1 MEFSQKLKTEIPY
14 DGAIPFMGIF
24 FKKCV
29 SRDEWISCGMHGLLL
44 SQKEQWNFVICE
56 KMDGSRGF
64 YAKENKSDRVT
75 NTVWCHLNVE
85 TENQNQWTKITK
97 Q

>member
-1 MEFSQKLKTEIPY
+1 MAFSQKLKTEIPY
-14 DGAIPFMGIF
+14 DWAIPFMGIF
-24 FKKCV
+24 SKCV

-44 SQKEQWNFVICE
+44 SRKEEWNLVICE
-56 KMDGSRGF
+56 KMDGPRGF

-85 TENQNQWTKITK
+85 TENQNQRTKITK

>member
-14 DGAIPFMGIF
+14 DWAIPFMGIF
-24 FKKCV
+24 SKCV
-29 SRDEWISCGMHGLLL
+29 SRDEWISCGMPGLLL
-44 SQKEQWNFVICE
+44 SQKEEWNLVICE
-56 KMDGSRGF
+56 KMDGPRGF

-85 TENQNQWTKITK
+85 TENQNQWTKITE

>member
-1 MEFSQKLKTEIPY
+1 MAFSQKLKTEIPY
-14 DGAIPFMGIF
+14 DWAIPFMGIF
-24 FKKCV
+24 SKCV
-29 SRDEWISCGMHGLLL
+29 SIDEWISCGMHGLLL
-44 SQKEQWNFVICE
+44 SQKEEWNLVICE
-56 KMDGSRGF
+56 KMDGPRGF

-85 TENQNQWTKITK
+85 TENQNQRTKITK

>member
-1 MEFSQKLKTEIPY
+1 MNLLWGGCFKIGIEGGQ
-14 DGAIPFMGIF
+14 GIF
-24 FKKCV
+24 SFSFTSLFYV
-29 SRDEWISCGMHGLLL
+29 FM
-44 SQKEQWNFVICE
+44 
-56 KMDGSRGF
+56 F

-85 TENQNQWTKITK
+85 TENQNQWTKITE